1 MILLSIKRDPRG
13 NPPSLA
19 STAVALGEKGG
30 SRGGTPLGEA
40 AK

>member
-1 MILLSIKRDPRG
+1 MILSSTKGGPRG

-30 SRGGTPLGEA
+30 CRGGTPLGEA